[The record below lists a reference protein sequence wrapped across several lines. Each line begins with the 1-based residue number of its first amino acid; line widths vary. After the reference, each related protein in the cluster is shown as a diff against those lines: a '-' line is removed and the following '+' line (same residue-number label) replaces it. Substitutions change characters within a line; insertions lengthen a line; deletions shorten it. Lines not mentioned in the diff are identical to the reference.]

1 MKNILIVL
9 LILIFVLLGLS
20 WYINRDKV
28 HSEVILTVTLSE
40 KSIQI
45 NKFPKDAI
53 QVVETGQGKSEQVIA
68 VKYFLKSYLDDNSW
82 NKLTFVSSDNA
93 QLTIDRQE
101 LESLYL
107 AMISKDEESY
117 LRLIIPIDDFHQRWL
132 KYITQIDL
140 K

>member
-82 NKLTFVSSDNA
+82 NKLTFISSDNA
-93 QLTIDRQE
+93 ELTINRKE
-101 LESLYL
+101 LDSLYL
-107 AMISKDEESY
+107 SLISKEGESY
-117 LRLIIPIDDFHQRWL
+117 LRLIIPSDAFHQRWL

>member
-117 LRLIIPIDDFHQRWL
+117 LRLIIPSDDFHQRWL
-132 KYITQIDL
+132 KYVTQIDL

>member
-117 LRLIIPIDDFHQRWL
+117 LRLIIPSDDFHQRWL